1 MSFLF
6 FGKKYLMC
14 YKNKKIKNKN
24 KKNIYNI
31 YDIQLKLTLDTK
43 LENLEHF
50 HLKLGSAVQKNP
62 EK

>member
-1 MSFLF
+1 
-6 FGKKYLMC
+6 MC
-14 YKNKKIKNKN
+14 Y
-24 KKNIYNI
+24 KNIYNI